1 MANGDTLPD
10 LVASILPQLIK
21 QFDTSTL
28 SELDLRLGELRIT
41 LRRAL
46 RNDGAPLP
54 PPPPLVQQSGAE
66 EAAPVSE
73 GHTITAQMVGTFY
86 ISPGP
91 GKPSFVQEGDYVEA
105 GQVVGIIE
113 AMKVMNEIET
123 EVAGRVSHVLVKNQT
138 PVEYGQ
144 PLMIIIPE

>member
-21 QFDTSTL
+21 QFDASTL

-41 LRRAL
+41 MRRAL
-46 RNDGAPLP
+46 HNGSASP
-54 PPPPLVQQSGAE
+54 PSSPPLSQQTEGG
-66 EAAPVSE
+66 EAAPPPE
-73 GHTITAQMVGTFY
+73 GYSITAQMVGTFY
-86 ISPGP
+86 TSPGP
-91 GKPSFVQEGDYVEA
+91 GKPPFVQEGDHVEA

-123 EVAGRVSHVLVKNQT
+123 EVAGRVSRILVKNQT